1 VLPLDCPLCDW
12 LAGRACESGMANDY
26 WLMVADI
33 AWKELFLNMWDVP
46 TLAWLPYHMQLA

>member
-1 VLPLDCPLCDW
+1 MDCLLCDW
-12 LAGRACESGMANDY
+12 LAGRAFRNGVANDY

-33 AWKELFLNMWDVP
+33 AWKEPFLNMWDVP